1 MLLSARGDPIEAERA
16 ARRAAE
22 MAPSAPYWALV
33 AEACERADR
42 LGEAVSAAR
51 RAAEL
56 EPDDLRWG
64 RLVER
69 LTKR

>member
-1 MLLSARGDPIEAERA
+1 MLLSARGDPIKATLA

-22 MAPSAPYWALV
+22 LAPSAPYWALV
-33 AEACERADR
+33 AEACERAGRVDD
-42 LGEAVSAAR
+42 AVSAAR

-56 EPDDLRWG
+56 EPDNASWE

-69 LTKR
+69 LTKH